1 MIFNTYFLYF
11 LPSSATSSVR
21 VLLPETMLSS
31 ENNNLSKSLQQLLK
45 IDKIK
50 VPNKTQ
56 VCSRNPLLS
65 SLFLIIFVSSLCTTS
80 ISCILLSVYH
90 LYLFSFINQLFI
102 ISPVIILVSS
112 ILSIHNTLFGLIV
125 IIKKLRRYITVLGGS
140 SCILMIISS
149 SSSIITT
156 ILLCAALDDIDA
168 VHVDDIIF
176 GEESNKTDVDLWDQ
190 IQLSY
195 LCCGVRGSR
204 GYDQGRFQ
212 NKKNLHFFDFQ
223 FLTNPPAL

>member
-1 MIFNTYFLYF
+1 MIFNAYFLYF

-31 ENNNLSKSLQQLLK
+31 EKNNNLSKSLQQLLK
-45 IDKIK
+45 IEKIK

-56 VCSRNPLLS
+56 VFSRNPLLS

-149 SSSIITT
+149 SSSILTT

-176 GEESNKTDVDLWDQ
+176 GEELNKTDVDLWDQ
-190 IQLSY
+190 IQLRY
-195 LCCGVRGSR
+195 LCCGVRGGR
-204 GYDQGRFQ
+204 GYDQARFQ
-212 NKKNLHFFDFQ
+212 NKKSSFFDFQ
-223 FLTNPPAL
+223 